1 MAGVL
6 HFRTEQM
13 CLELVSAQK
22 VGPLSVTGW
31 GDVHVTIGSDSAGN
45 HTLDYRDVLSLD

>member
-1 MAGVL
+1 MARVL

-22 VGPLSVTGW
+22 VGHLSVTGW
-31 GDVHVTIGSDSAGN
+31 GDVRVTIDSDNAGN
-45 HTLDYRDVLSLD
+45 HTLDYHDVLSLD